1 MESCS
6 GVILCVCMFLSF
18 ATGGN
23 NHHIQQDRTTKGKRH
38 GYWYACLCVCV
49 CVCVCACAH
58 VCKFSLHQISI
69 CYCVGSDCESALNC
83 HNIYRRCLSYSALVY
98 EYQPCGHCHGN
109 PGVGGRTSCHALT
122 NLVVQCSV
130 KSSDSVHCRPYWVLF
145 VHFLWVVCH
154 TKAKKKHVLWF
165 TATISNMQLSHHG
178 RWAHPYPEISL
189 TFWQCGDILP
199 LEQKVFQALIP
210 IDPLENFVAMSVY
223 LFNLCKSP

>member
-38 GYWYACLCVCV
+38 GYWYACVCV
-49 CVCVCACAH
+49 CVCVRAH

-109 PGVGGRTSCHALT
+109 PGVGGRTSWHALT

-130 KSSDSVHCRPYWVLF
+130 KSSDSVHCRPYWVSFLQ
-145 VHFLWVVCH
+145 FLWVVCH
-154 TKAKKKHVLWF
+154 TKAKKNMHFGLLLQSVTCSFLTMEGELTHIQGFLW
-165 TATISNMQLSHHG
+165 LSDNV
-178 RWAHPYPEISL
+178 EI
-189 TFWQCGDILP
+189 F
-199 LEQKVFQALIP
+199 
-210 IDPLENFVAMSVY
+210 Y
-223 LFNLCKSP
+223 R

>member
-1 MESCS
+1 MR
-6 GVILCVCMFLSF
+6 V
-18 ATGGN
+18 
-23 NHHIQQDRTTKGKRH
+23 
-38 GYWYACLCVCV
+38 YV

-83 HNIYRRCLSYSALVY
+83 HNIYRRCLSYSALMY
-98 EYQPCGHCHGN
+98 EYQPCGHCHGT
-109 PGVGGRTSCHALT
+109 PGVGGKTSWHTLT

-130 KSSDSVHCRPYWVLF
+130 KSSDSVHCRPYWVPF
-145 VHFLWVVCH
+145 VQFLWVVCYA
-154 TKAKKKHVLWF
+154 KAKK
-165 TATISNMQLSHHG
+165 NMYFGLLLQSVTCSFLTMEGELTHIPG
-178 RWAHPYPEISL
+178 ISL

-210 IDPLENFVAMSVY
+210 IDPLENFDAMGVY